1 MSWSIVEVAR
11 MSGVSSR
18 ALRHY
23 DEVGLLPPARIG
35 ANGYRYY
42 EQAELLRLQQILL
55 LRELGLGL
63 AEIRDILDSQLDPIQ
78 ALREHHQRLLRERDR
93 LGVLARTV
101 ARTIDQLQAIDQ
113 PQAEGNAAMIEI
125 NRPENLFEGF
135 DPSIYDDEARERWPQ
150 QWEQA
155 ARFTATLTS
164 QDIERMQREMT
175 AAMIRMAEL
184 MAAGTPVDD
193 DAVQSEVDLA
203 YQGVCRFWTPDADA
217 FRNLGRMYV
226 EDERFKAT
234 YDRIAGG
241 LAEYYRDAM
250 ACYADSTLS

>member
-23 DEVGLLPPARIG
+23 DEIGLLPPARIG

-55 LRELGLGL
+55 MRELGLGL
-63 AEIRDILDSQLDPIQ
+63 AEIKGILDSQLDQVQ
-78 ALREHHQRLLRERDR
+78 ALREHRQRLLRERDR

-101 ARTIDQLQAIDQ
+101 ARTIDRLQA
-113 PQAEGNAAMIEI
+113 EESAAMTEI

-135 DPSIYDDEARERWPQ
+135 DPSAYDDEARERWPQ
-150 QWEQA
+150 QWEQS
-155 ARFTATLTS
+155 ARFTATLTP
-164 QDIERMQREMT
+164 QDVERMQREMT

-193 DAVQSEVDLA
+193 AAVQAEVDLA
-203 YQGVCRFWTPDADA
+203 YQGVSRFWTPDADA
-217 FRNLGRMYV
+217 FKSLGRMYV
-226 EDERFKAT
+226 DDERFKAT

-250 ACYADSTLS
+250 ACYADTALS